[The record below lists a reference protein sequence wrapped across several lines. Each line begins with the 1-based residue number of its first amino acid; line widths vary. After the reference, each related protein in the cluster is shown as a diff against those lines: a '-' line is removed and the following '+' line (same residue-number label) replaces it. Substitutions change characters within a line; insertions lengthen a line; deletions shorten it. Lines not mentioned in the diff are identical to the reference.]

1 MTLSETTSFNDQE
14 HADELLNELIEDGH
28 DKDEMQE
35 FIETHGHKDF
45 VLYYEDYTRMVEEYD
60 QVTVDSFL
68 EVFDL
73 MDVEHLQ
80 DAYNG
85 HYRTGAEFAESFV
98 ADTGYIQTDLPYWI
112 AIDWE
117 ETSNCNQFD
126 AVSDLCFFLQQIAK
140 DKAVELLI
148 FDITVTW
155 RWDRQ
160 DN

>member
-14 HADELLNELIEDGH
+14 HAEDLIKELIEDGH

-60 QVTVDSFL
+60 QETVDSFI

-73 MDVEHLQ
+73 MDVEHLN
-80 DAYNG
+80 DAYMG
-85 HYRTGAEFAESFV
+85 CYRTGAEFAESFV
-98 ADTGYIQTDLPYWI
+98 SDCYGMPDLPYWI

-117 ETSNCNQFD
+117 ETWENLSYC
-126 AVSDLCFFLQQIAK
+126 
-140 DKAVELLI
+140 LLYTSPSPR
-148 FDITVTW
+148 DP
-155 RWDRQ
+155 
-160 DN
+160 

>member
-14 HADELLNELIEDGH
+14 HAQELINELIADGH

-60 QVTVDSFL
+60 QETVDSFI

-80 DAYNG
+80 DAYMG
-85 HYRTGAEFAESFV
+85 CYRSGAEFAESFV
-98 ADTGYIQTDLPYWI
+98 SDCYGMPDLPYWI

-117 ETSNCNQFD
+117 ETWENLSYDYTESNGY
-126 AVSDLCFFLQQIAK
+126 
-140 DKAVELLI
+140 I
-148 FDITVTW
+148 FSNNW
-155 RWDRQ
+155 
-160 DN
+160 